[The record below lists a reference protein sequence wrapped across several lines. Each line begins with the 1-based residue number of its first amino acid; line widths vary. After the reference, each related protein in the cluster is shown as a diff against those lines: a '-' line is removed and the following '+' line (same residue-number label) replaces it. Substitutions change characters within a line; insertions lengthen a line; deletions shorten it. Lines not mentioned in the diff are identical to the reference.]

1 VNTIRRRLITGL
13 LCATIVC
20 TAGAGTLLYRFLL
33 DEANELAD
41 LQLRQLAV
49 ALPDEF
55 APQLGHSAPEDPE
68 EQFSIEA
75 WDSAG
80 KLVHSSSLAPYPLLP
95 RQNLQGFGY
104 VKFDG
109 MDWRVYGV
117 SRRDRHVQ
125 VAQPMKIR
133 NELAAAMALRS
144 GAPLLV
150 FVVLLMMLVLWVA
163 RDALRPLNR
172 LAATMSNRSPATLN
186 QLDTHSWPAELKPI
200 VAALNTFMLRIAS
213 AMDAQRTFVADAA
226 HELRSPLTAL
236 KLQLQLAER
245 EQDDAA
251 RAAAMGRVQERL
263 DRSSHLV
270 QQLLDLAAHE
280 TGYSGAQLTRVDVEP
295 LLAATVVDFSPLA
308 DSRDIDIGLVPPA
321 EVQLLAHREGV
332 QLMLNNLVDN
342 ALRYTQRG
350 GRVDLAAWEE
360 GGEVV
365 LAVSDNGPGI
375 AEAHRER
382 VFERFYRP
390 EGMDVTGC
398 GLGLSIVRN
407 IADHHRAR
415 IVLENGSEGRGLAVK
430 ICFPAPDRK

>member
-1 VNTIRRRLITGL
+1 MTTIRRRLITGL
-13 LCATIVC
+13 LCATVAC
-20 TAGAGTLLYRFLL
+20 TVGAGTLLYRALL

-55 APQLGHSAPEDPE
+55 APKVGHPAPEDPE
-68 EQFSIEA
+68 EDFAIQA

-80 KLVHSSSLAPYPLLP
+80 KLVHAAPLPPYDMLP
-95 RQNLQGFGY
+95 RQNLNGFGY
-104 VKFDG
+104 AEFHG
-109 MDWRVYGV
+109 MKWRVYEIT
-117 SRRDRHVQ
+117 RRERHVQ

-133 NELAAAMALRS
+133 NNLAAAMALRS

-150 FVVLLMMLVLWVA
+150 FVVLLMLLVLWVA
-163 RDALRPLNR
+163 RDALRPLNS
-172 LAATMSNRSPATLN
+172 LASIVSRRSPTTLD
-186 QLDTHSWPAELKPI
+186 QLETHSWPAELKPI

-245 EQDDAA
+245 ESDDAA
-251 RAAAMGRVQERL
+251 RARAMSRVQERL

-280 TGYSGAQLTRVDVEP
+280 TGYSGAQLTQMDVEP
-295 LLAATVVDFSPLA
+295 LLAATVADFSPLA
-308 DSRDIDIGLVPPA
+308 DSRDIDIGLLQPA
-321 EVQLLAHREGV
+321 SLKLLAHREGV

-350 GRVDLAAWEE
+350 GRVDLAAWGE

-375 AEAHRER
+375 AEEHRER

-407 IADHHRAR
+407 IAEHHRAR
-415 IVLENGSEGRGLAVK
+415 IELGQGENGRGLTVR
-430 ICFPAPDRK
+430 ICFPAPH